1 MRTPISFVYTDLI
14 EASLKTGI
22 TYKTFEQVPDK
33 IKKEVKKILV
43 TKSIE
48 VKNYLENMRG
58 PLLCSQFFTRVYIF
72 LYTKT

>member
-1 MRTPISFVYTDLI
+1 MRTPISFVYADLI

-22 TYKTFEQVPDK
+22 IYKTFEQVPDK

-48 VKNYLENMRG
+48 V
-58 PLLCSQFFTRVYIF
+58 
-72 LYTKT
+72 